1 MVLGSWEQ
9 PANYAGDNSPGI
21 FRFII
26 SHWAGLVQPIAKIKA
41 WNLAASS
48 SFVAFFFRFF
58 HLVFFVRNVKPW
70 RKYFSRSATKAKQTA
85 RNSNKWQQKQ
95 QVELYVFLNFNQVS
109 WLVALCDAFAIVA
122 FIVKAASSFFLFI
135 EGRRFCL
142 QFWMKRNILKVTL
155 PKKIFFYRQCPN
167 WDKNSQAIHL
177 ITQWIPTF

>member
-109 WLVALCDAFAIVA
+109 WLVARCDAFAIVA
-122 FIVKAASSFFLFI
+122 FIVKAASSFFFYSLKVVAFACSFEWSATFWKLHSQKKYCFI
-135 EGRRFCL
+135 GSAWIEIR
-142 QFWMKRNILKVTL
+142 ILKQFT
-155 PKKIFFYRQCPN
+155 
-167 WDKNSQAIHL
+167 
-177 ITQWIPTF
+177 